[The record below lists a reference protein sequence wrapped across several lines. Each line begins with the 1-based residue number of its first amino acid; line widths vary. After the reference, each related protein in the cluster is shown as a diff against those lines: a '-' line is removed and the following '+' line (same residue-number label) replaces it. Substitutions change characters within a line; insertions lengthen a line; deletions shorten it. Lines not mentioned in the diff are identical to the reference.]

1 MTDFYDFIFASV
13 LIGGSMLALA
23 WWAIDN
29 LRREFRDE
37 EEVN

>member
-1 MTDFYDFIFASV
+1 MNDFTDFIFASV
-13 LIGGSMLALA
+13 FIGGSMMVLA

>member
-1 MTDFYDFIFASV
+1 MTSLYDFIFASV
-13 LIGGSMLALA
+13 FIGGSMMALA

-29 LRREFRDE
+29 LRREFHDE